1 MLTEW
6 FRKNGKR
13 YRKALVVGIGGGN
26 DMFTAS
32 LVVAHLLGIGIETDV
47 AGVLSPMAVH
57 TFKGKIESPVNRI
70 QGAVERFI
78 HAPQPVRIPFV
89 DGSAP
94 KLYRHAGLRIGK
106 CFDLSIRFG
115 TERLIRSLER
125 LIGTEGYDLVVAV
138 DVGGDVLGRGRTD
151 STLLTVLADF
161 ALSYVIPR
169 LSVDSV
175 TVEVGFGTDG
185 ELRPVEMGEIM
196 SELRKGGLL
205 ISEYRLSPDDPGV
218 VAFRKLYGNVCMIRK
233 GNTMGRLLQ
242 TFGSDLDIPIRHRHH
257 SQIGGRSWNVHY
269 ESVIPGEYARMVY
282 VIDSRMLA
290 ESRKEMIFPFGNL
303 LEQYVRMKRIASEW
317 ATEND
322 LGYLWSGHD
331 WTSPFR
337 EGYSLHLLVPSTR
350 IPYET
355 RKEILTY
362 GIRNTESDFI
372 LMSTDDV
379 RSASRR
385 ISLRGFFQA
394 EAGAFCV
401 LSRRAGEREFSEAVA
416 KRISEYDTP

>member
-6 FRKNGKR
+6 FRKNRKR

-57 TFKGKIESPVNRI
+57 TFKGKIENPVNRI
-70 QGAVERFI
+70 QGTVERFI

-94 KLYRHAGLRIGK
+94 KFFRHAGLRIGK

-125 LIGTEGYDLVVAV
+125 LIGIEGYDLVVAV
-138 DVGGDVLGRGRTD
+138 DVGGDALARGRRD
-151 STLLTVLADF
+151 PSVLTPLADF
-161 ALSYVIPR
+161 ALMHVIDS
-169 LSVDSV
+169 LQVDV
-175 TVEVGFGTDG
+175 LKIEIGFGTDG
-185 ELRPVEMGEIM
+185 ELRPPGM
-196 SELRKGGLL
+196 SEIQSDIRSDGSLL
-205 ISEYRLSPDDPGV
+205 SEYRMQSDDPGV
-218 VAFRKLYGNVCMIRK
+218 MAFRKLYASVSVIRK

-242 TFGSDLDIPIRHRHH
+242 TLESDQDISVRHRHH
-257 SQIGGRSWNVHY
+257 SQIGTRTWNVYY
-269 ESVIPGEYARMVY
+269 ESVIPGAYAGMVY
-282 VIDSRMLA
+282 VIDLRRIV
-290 ESRKEMIFPFGNL
+290 ESRRETIFSFRNL
-303 LEQYVRMKRIASEW
+303 LEQYVRIKKIMPEW
-317 ATEND
+317 STEND

-355 RKEILTY
+355 RMEILTY

-385 ISLRGFFQA
+385 ISLRGFFQT
-394 EAGAFCV
+394 EAGAFRV
-401 LSRRAGEREFSEAVA
+401 LSRRAGEREFSETVA
-416 KRISEYDTP
+416 KRILEYDTL